1 MNWYNNL
8 DLKKKLLGGF
18 TLVALIAGV
27 VGAVG
32 ITKIKQLDDA
42 DTALYEQNTQPLGHL
57 TGIVNEFQ
65 KIRVN
70 NLYALLS
77 AGNSEKVRA
86 IRTKTAEYLKDISEK
101 LAIYEKGDMTADDKK
116 LTAELKSGLAAYDQL
131 TQKELALAEAG
142 KLQEAMKFIETD
154 GAVIANQMN
163 KIINDAV
170 TVNVKNAKEKSDS
183 NTLLA
188 NGAVKVMII
197 LVVSAVLLAIG
208 LGIFISRII
217 MLQLGADPKKV
228 GEVAN
233 LVAAG
238 DLSHDIQLNSGDNCS
253 VMASM
258 KRMVDGVRALV
269 ADATMLSRAAVEGKL
284 ATRADAAKHQGD
296 FRKIV
301 TGVNGTLDA
310 VIGPLNVA
318 AEYVDRISKG
328 DIPPKITDS
337 YNGDF
342 NEIKNNLNTCID
354 AVTALVTDANTLS
367 QAAIAG
373 KLATRA
379 DAAKHQG
386 DFRKIVTGVNE
397 TLDAVIGPLNVTAE
411 YVDRI
416 SKGDIPPRITDNY
429 NGDFNEVKLNLNNC
443 IDNINLMVTDAN
455 ILSQAAIAGKLAT
468 RADAAKHQGDFRK
481 IVMGVNGTLDAV
493 IGPLNVA
500 AEYVDRISK
509 GDIPPKITDSY
520 NGDFNEIKN
529 NLNTCIDAV
538 TALVTDAGLL
548 AQAAIAGKLATRADA
563 AKHQGDFQKIVT
575 GVNGTLDAVIGPL
588 NVAAEYVDRISKGDI
603 PPRITDS
610 YDGDFNE
617 LKNNLNTCIDAV
629 NALVTDAGL
638 LAQAAI
644 AGKLATRAD
653 AAKHQGDFRKIVTGV
668 NGTLDAVIGPLNVA
682 AEYVDRISKGDI
694 PPKITDSYNGD
705 FNEIKNN
712 LNVLI
717 VAMTTVTE
725 AASQIALGN
734 LTVEVRERSPQ
745 DQLMQALT
753 RMVSTLRD
761 LAATAEKIADGDLT
775 VTVKPASE
783 HDVMGNAFAAMV
795 TNLRQIM
802 GNVETSSDSI
812 ATATKEIAGG
822 SSDMAQRSE
831 SQAASLEEIA
841 ASMEELTATVKQNAD
856 NSKQADQLAN
866 NASSVAIKG
875 GTVITRVVETME
887 SISGSSKKIADII
900 SVIDGIAFQ
909 TNILALNAAVEA
921 ARAGEQGRGFAVVAG
936 EVRNLAQRSAA
947 AAKEIKELI
956 SDSVD
961 KVGNGSK
968 LVGEAGQTMQ
978 EIVTSIKKVTDI
990 MAEIATASNEQS
1002 VGIEQ
1007 INSAITSMNDM
1018 TQENSLVVQQTSS
1031 ASDDLEEQV
1040 QLLVEAV
1047 NRFIL
1052 DDGRKG
1058 ERKEPGKVLKMESAP
1073 PKVQIFSKGKGV
1085 GKSGKANGYHK
1096 AKGEEGEPAAR
1107 AAGHDL
1113 EWVGFN

>member
-8 DLKKKLLGGF
+8 DLKKKLLSGF
-18 TLVALIAGV
+18 ILVALIAG
-27 VGAVG
+27 AVG
-32 ITKIKQLDDA
+32 TVGILKIRQLDNA
-42 DTALYEQNTQPLGHL
+42 DTELAEQDTIPLGRL
-57 TGIVNEFQ
+57 SVIVNCFQ
-65 KIRVN
+65 RIRVN
-70 NLYALLS
+70 NLYALLY
-77 AGNSEKVRA
+77 AGNPEKVQNSRA
-86 IRTKTAEYLKDISEK
+86 TIAEYHNEIMQELT
-101 LAIYEKGDMTADDKK
+101 LYEKERQDADDRK
-116 LTAELKSGLAAYDQL
+116 LTAELKSGLGTYDQVTKKVL
-131 TQKELALAEAG
+131 NLAEEG
-142 KLQEAMKFIETD
+142 KQQEAMKLVETEGATIATKIGTLIKEAITMKQMEATVKSSSNTALAD
-154 GAVIANQMN
+154 GAVKFMVI
-163 KIINDAV
+163 
-170 TVNVKNAKEKSDS
+170 
-183 NTLLA
+183 LA
-188 NGAVKVMII
+188 AGAM
-197 LVVSAVLLAIG
+197 LLAIG
-208 LGIFISRII
+208 LGLFISRII

-228 GEVAN
+228 GEIAN

-238 DLSHDIQLNSGDNCS
+238 DLSRDIPLKDGDSSS

-258 KRMVDGVRALV
+258 KTMVG
-269 ADATMLSRAAVEGKL
+269 S
-284 ATRADAAKHQGD
+284 
-296 FRKIV
+296 
-301 TGVNGTLDA
+301 
-310 VIGPLNVA
+310 
-318 AEYVDRISKG
+318 
-328 DIPPKITDS
+328 ITS
-337 YNGDF
+337 
-342 NEIKNNLNTCID
+342 
-354 AVTALVTDANTLS
+354 LVTDANLLS

-386 DFRKIVTGVNE
+386 DYKKIIMGVNG

-416 SKGDIPPRITDNY
+416 SKGDIPPRITDSY

-443 IDNINLMVTDAN
+443 IDNIN
-455 ILSQAAIAGKLAT
+455 
-468 RADAAKHQGDFRK
+468 
-481 IVMGVNGTLDAV
+481 
-493 IGPLNVA
+493 
-500 AEYVDRISK
+500 
-509 GDIPPKITDSY
+509 
-520 NGDFNEIKN
+520 
-529 NLNTCIDAV
+529 
-538 TALVTDAGLL
+538 ALVTDANLL
-548 AQAAIAGKLATRADA
+548 AQAAMAGKLATRADA
-563 AKHQGDFQKIVT
+563 AKHQGDFQKIVE

-588 NVAAEYVDRISKGDI
+588 NVTAEYVDRISKGDI

-610 YDGDFNE
+610 YNGDFNE
-617 LKNNLNTCIDAV
+617 VKLNLNNCIDNI
-629 NALVTDAGL
+629 NALVTDASL

-653 AAKHQGDFRKIVTGV
+653 AAKHQGDFRKIVEGV

-682 AEYVDRISKGDI
+682 AEYVERISKGEI
-694 PPKITDSYNGD
+694 PPRITYSYNGD

-717 VAMTTVTE
+717 VAMATVTE

-734 LTVEVRERSPQ
+734 LAVEVQERSPQ

-753 RMVSTLRD
+753 RMVTTLRD
-761 LAATAEKIADGDLT
+761 LAATAEKIAGGDLT

-783 HDVMGNAFAAMV
+783 NDAMGNAFAAMV
-795 TNLRQIM
+795 INLRETI
-802 GNVETSSDSI
+802 GNVGTSSDSI
-812 ATATKEIAGG
+812 STATKQIATGN
-822 SSDMAQRSE
+822 SDMAQRSE

-856 NSKQADQLAN
+856 NSKQADQLAI
-866 NASSVAIKG
+866 NASNVAVKG

-968 LVGEAGQTMQ
+968 LVGEAGETMQ

-1007 INSAITSMNDM
+1007 INSSITSMNDM
-1018 TQENSLVVQQTSS
+1018 TQENALVVQQTSS
-1031 ASDDLEEQV
+1031 ASDALEEQV
-1040 QLLVEAV
+1040 RQLVEAV

-1052 DDGRKG
+1052 DKYRGG
-1058 ERKEPGKVLKMESAP
+1058 RKEPGKVLKMESAP
-1073 PKVQIFSKGKGV
+1073 SMSQVISKEKGV
-1085 GKSGKANGYHK
+1085 GRSDKANGYHE
-1096 AKGEEGEPAAR
+1096 AKGGAEAPSTRNMGQ
-1107 AAGHDL
+1107 DM
-1113 EWVGFN
+1113 EWIGF